1 MDAPFMRSQFTKCIV
16 CPLDFFP
23 LDLMTTSDQ
32 LCFPQ
37 VSNKSKFLITSQVIW
52 SCKHAFF
59 GMFPTSHFTLDVE
72 LKCAKSTTSH
82 FTLDV
87 ELKCAKS
94 KAHVVKDGVQKNNFI
109 SIYLITYALFKLLQ
123 SFKIGR
129 IWKSNVKQ
137 LRKVTCAKKYLGLQ

>member
-72 LKCAKSTTSH
+72 LKCAKS
-82 FTLDV
+82 
-87 ELKCAKS
+87 